1 MGKSQVHVSLHE
13 ERKADWQQ
21 FADERSTTLSDVIR
35 RAMAEYMAEGSTG
48 SGGVSESVESDIA
61 STRSTTENIE
71 SQLKNLSDRFG
82 LLENEIQDRK
92 EIRTVANEVYLHIP
106 SHSDAQNQSDTRPLK
121 GTVEWLAD
129 RIDETPAMVEKACEQ
144 LLQDSYNIHVNEDY
158 DTGAEIYWKEDWQ

>member
-1 MGKSQVHVSLHE
+1 MSKSQVHVSVHE

-48 SGGVSESVESDIA
+48 TGGVSESVESDIA
-61 STRSTTENIE
+61 TTRSTTENIE

-92 EIRTVANEVYLHIP
+92 EIRTVANEVYSRLPTAVEAHEG
-106 SHSDAQNQSDTRPLK
+106 SDK
-121 GTVEWLAD
+121 GTVSSLSD
-129 RIDETPAMVEKACEQ
+129 FLDETPTMIEKACEQ
-144 LLQDSYNIHVNEDY
+144 LLRDSYNVRKVEATANNELSED
-158 DTGAEIYWKEDWQ
+158 IYVRETKL